1 MTSYAF
7 AHLRR
12 QPPLPED
19 VFVYMER
26 IQETLDP
33 FGGRFIVHG
42 GEIEVREGNF
52 DGVIVLI
59 EFPDLEAARAWY
71 DSAAYQE
78 IKALRTDHVDGELL
92 LLEGV
97 SAGHDSAALAATLR
111 AAQHG

>member
-7 AHLRR
+7 AHLRA
-12 QPPLPED
+12 QPPLHED

-33 FGGRFIVHG
+33 FQGRFLIHG
-42 GEIEVREGNF
+42 GEIEVREGPF
-52 DGVIVLI
+52 EGVIVLI
-59 EFPDLEAARAWY
+59 EFPDLDAARAWY
-71 DSAAYQE
+71 DSAAYQK
-78 IKALRTDHVDGELL
+78 IKSMCTDHVEGELL

-111 AAQHG
+111 AAQQG